1 MRAAVYVRLSKEDR
15 QGARSG
21 IESCLVQQKN
31 AERAVESHAWHLA
44 ADSVFVDD
52 DESGAEILRRPR
64 LQAML
69 LAAERRA
76 FDVVVLRDLDRLA
89 RDAARQ
95 AALLVQLKDAGVEVW
110 SYTDRAFVQLDGYG
124 YLLTAVKGVVA
135 EQERAKAAQRIRE
148 GLRFRV
154 QAGRRATRAPFGYR
168 NIRDASGAAHW
179 QIDDT
184 LAAVVVRVGETFVE
198 RSGSFHATAVALNGA
213 GIPSPG
219 GSTWSPQAVKNVVTH
234 PLYRG
239 EYRHGEMRTVARGGT
254 LVCVRSPE
262 ADVLRIAHPELRIW
276 PDGLL
281 ARLDALL
288 ARPRRKA
295 WGVATPKHLA
305 SSFLRCGVCGSSLV
319 VSGTRK
325 RNNLSY
331 VCDRHRMHGRAACR
345 GIGYRAEH
353 AVDAALLR
361 ALAPF
366 IDGEVAERAFGLL
379 EAELKAQAADSGWES
394 ARARIQRDLDTAE
407 RRAKN
412 LADAIARGGEMD
424 ALLAAL
430 RQDTSRIEGLKSD
443 LGRLDHTAPVAVDA
457 SAIVGSARKRL
468 TALSKLLR
476 KGGVEARPVVA
487 AVLGSDRLVVTPI
500 EVNGSRRW
508 QLAGQVSAGYL
519 VSHVVKEA
527 SACCPWCA
535 AQRVWKSALRR
546 RRPWSRPSPA
556 GAPSDEFRS
565 PRECPVRSRKRPLRT
580 ARTRRERR
588 AVPACWTF
596 RERAWPWSRRGS
608 RRRRGAG

>member
-31 AERAVESHAWHLA
+31 AEFAIESQAWHLA
-44 ADSVFVDD
+44 ADRVFVDD
-52 DESGAEILRRPR
+52 DESGAEILRRPQ
-64 LQAML
+64 LQALL

-76 FDVVVLRDLDRLA
+76 FDVLVLRDLDRLA

-110 SYTDRAFVQLDGYG
+110 TYSDRAFVQLDGYG

-154 QAGRRATRAPFGYR
+154 QAGRRATNAPFGYR
-168 NIRDASGAAHW
+168 NTRDANGAAHW
-179 QIDDT
+179 EIDEAR
-184 LAAVVVRVGETFVE
+184 AAVVVHVGETFVE
-198 RSGSFHATAVALNGA
+198 RSGSFHATAVTLNGA
-213 GIPSPG
+213 GVPSPG
-219 GSTWSPQAVKNVVTH
+219 GTTWSPQAVKNVVTH

-254 LVCVRSPE
+254 LVCVRAPE
-262 ADVLRIAHPELRIW
+262 ADVLRIAHPELRVW
-276 PDGLL
+276 PDALL

-295 WGVATPKHLA
+295 WGAATPKHLA
-305 SSFLRCGVCGSSLV
+305 SSFLQCGVCGASLV
-319 VSGTRK
+319 VSGTKK

-331 VCDRHRMHGRAACR
+331 VCDRHRMQGRSACR
-345 GIGYRAEH
+345 GVGYRAEH
-353 AVDAALLR
+353 AVDTALLR

-366 IDGEVAERAFGLL
+366 IDGEVAERALSLL
-379 EAELKAQAADSGWES
+379 KDQLEAQAADSGPES
-394 ARARIQRDLDTAE
+394 FRARVQRDLAAAE

-412 LADAIARGGEMD
+412 LADAISRGGEMD

-430 RQDTSRIEGLKSD
+430 RQETSRIGGLKSD
-443 LGRLDHTAPVAVDA
+443 LVRLDHTAPVAVDA
-457 SAIVGSARKRL
+457 SAILAKARQRL
-468 TALSKLLR
+468 AVLSKLLR

-500 EVNGSRRW
+500 EVKGARRW
-508 QLAGQVSAGYL
+508 QLAGQIAAGYL

-527 SACCPWCA
+527 SGPCP
-535 AQRVWKSALRR
+535 S
-546 RRPWSRPSPA
+546 
-556 GAPSDEFRS
+556 
-565 PRECPVRSRKRPLRT
+565 CPGP
-580 ARTRRERR
+580 
-588 AVPACWTF
+588 
-596 RERAWPWSRRGS
+596 RGS
-608 RRRRGAG
+608 RCSSRPPPPSAPPSAASAPWRARGRSRREHPADCRT

>member
-31 AERAVESHAWHLA
+31 AERAIESQAWYFS
-44 ADSVFVDD
+44 ADRVFVDD
-52 DESGAEILRRPR
+52 DESGAEILRRPQ

-69 LAAERRA
+69 LAAERHA
-76 FDVVVLRDLDRLA
+76 FDVLVLRDLDRLA

-95 AALLVQLKDAGVEVW
+95 AALLVQLKDSGVEVW
-110 SYTDRAFVQLDGYG
+110 TYTDRSFVQLDGYG

-154 QAGRRATRAPFGYR
+154 QAGRRATPAPFGYR
-168 NIRDASGAAHW
+168 NIRDASGAARW
-179 QIDDT
+179 EIDDAC
-184 LAAVVVRVGETFVE
+184 AAVVVRVGETFVE
-198 RSGSFHATAVALNGA
+198 RSGSFHATAVALNVA
-213 GIPSPG
+213 GVPSPG
-219 GSTWSPQAVKNVVTH
+219 GTTWSPQAVKNVVTH

-239 EYRHGEMRTVARGGT
+239 EYRHGEMRMVARGGT
-254 LVCVRSPE
+254 LVSVRAPQD
-262 ADVLRIAHPELRIW
+262 DVLRIAHPELRIL

-295 WGVATPKHLA
+295 WGAATPKHLA

-319 VSGTRK
+319 VSGTKK

-353 AVDAALLR
+353 AVDTALLR

-366 IDGEVAERAFGLL
+366 ISGDIAERALGLL
-379 EAELKAQAADSGWES
+379 KAELEARAADSGRKS
-394 ARARIQRDLDTAE
+394 AGARIQRDLDAAA

-430 RQDTSRIEGLKSD
+430 RQETSRIEGLKSD
-443 LGRLDHTAPVAVDA
+443 LGRLDHTAPAAVDA
-457 SAIVGSARKRL
+457 SAIVATARKRL
-468 TALSKLLR
+468 AALSKLLR

-487 AVLGSDRLVVTPI
+487 AVLGGDRLVVTPI
-500 EVNGSRRW
+500 EVKGSRRW
-508 QLAGQVSAGYL
+508 QLAGQIAAGYL

-527 SACCPWCA
+527 SASDPWCDARRVLPGPWPSPRSA
-535 AQRVWKSALRR
+535 ARALRR
-546 RRPWSRPSPA
+546 
-556 GAPSDEFRS
+556 APCG
-565 PRECPVRSRKRPLRT
+565 P
-580 ARTRRERR
+580 
-588 AVPACWTF
+588 
-596 RERAWPWSRRGS
+596 
-608 RRRRGAG
+608 